1 MVFVSIGSII
11 AVIILVIYLLFFL
24 PAQQAKNT
32 VDDFYAYEQEARYS
46 SSWDMFHPKMKEKFS
61 RNHYMQDRA
70 HVFMNHF
77 EVKTFDYSLSRAK
90 RIKKWQMTEEG
101 EELDVYKITV
111 TKDYG
116 GKYGNFKMIKD
127 VFATKEE
134 GEWWILWDYKTG
146 EEVSP

>member
-1 MVFVSIGSII
+1 
-11 AVIILVIYLLFFL
+11 
-24 PAQQAKNT
+24 
-32 VDDFYAYEQEARYS
+32 
-46 SSWDMFHPKMKEKFS
+46 
-61 RNHYMQDRA
+61 MQDRA